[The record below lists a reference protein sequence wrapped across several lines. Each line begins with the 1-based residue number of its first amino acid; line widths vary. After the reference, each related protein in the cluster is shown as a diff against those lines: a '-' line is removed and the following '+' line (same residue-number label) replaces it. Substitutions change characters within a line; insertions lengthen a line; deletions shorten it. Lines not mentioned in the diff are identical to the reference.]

1 MILILPCLSLFGPLD
16 LFYTPKIHFLHYF
29 KLYVN
34 KYDFV
39 GKIYQRIL
47 NDFDYL
53 NKTFSLPFLN
63 SDLSSCRPV

>member
-34 KYDFV
+34 KYGFV
-39 GKIYQRIL
+39 GKIYQ
-47 NDFDYL
+47 
-53 NKTFSLPFLN
+53 
-63 SDLSSCRPV
+63 